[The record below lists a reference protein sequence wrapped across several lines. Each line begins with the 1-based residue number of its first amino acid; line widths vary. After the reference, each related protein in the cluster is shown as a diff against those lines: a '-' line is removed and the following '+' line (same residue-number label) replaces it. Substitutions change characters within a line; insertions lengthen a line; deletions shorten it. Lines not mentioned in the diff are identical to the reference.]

1 MPAITPITLPKW
13 GLEMSEGTIA
23 SWHLEAG
30 TALEKGA
37 ELVDIET
44 DKIVNALEAEVAGV
58 LRRIL
63 VGPGETAP
71 VGALIAVVAGA
82 DVPEA
87 DIDAFVAAYKP
98 VDASFDPE
106 DADAKAPP
114 AAAPAATPAAAPAA
128 TPAAAARSTP
138 LARRVA
144 GAAGVDL
151 AQVPGS
157 GPGGRVRRD
166 DVLAAAQPKRSPAEV
181 MAANAAVHASPIARK
196 FANAVGLDLSDIAGT
211 GRRGRVSLPDA
222 QAAAQAAGLWSPAPV
237 VAPARPAEQAAP
249 AGTLQPFGGM
259 RKSIARALSHSKA
272 TIPHFYTDMDVT
284 LDALMALRADLN
296 ASGDTRVSVND
307 MMLRASALAL
317 AEHPGVNVHVSDE
330 GTIPLARVDIA
341 IAVAIDGGL
350 LTPVL
355 RDVAAKGLRQ
365 IAGESATLAAAA
377 RDRTLGAD
385 ALAGAGFTVSNL
397 GMFGVRGFSAI
408 IAVPQAAI
416 LAVGGPRRVAV
427 EGADG
432 GVRFA
437 TQATLTLS
445 ADHRAVDGA
454 LAAQFLS
461 TLRGLIEAP
470 HRLLI

>member
-30 TALEKGA
+30 AVLEKGA

-44 DKIVNALEAEVAGV
+44 DKIVNALEAEVSGV

-63 VGPGETAP
+63 VGAGETAP

-87 DIDAFVAAYKP
+87 EIDAFVAAFKP
-98 VDASFDPE
+98 VDASFDPDDTPAAE
-106 DADAKAPP
+106 AAPKTKPAPVAD
-114 AAAPAATPAAAPAA
+114 AAPAP
-128 TPAAAARSTP
+128 RSTP

-144 GAAGVDL
+144 GAAGIDL
-151 AQVPGS
+151 AQVSGT
-157 GPGGRVRRD
+157 GPGGRVRRG
-166 DVLAAAQPKRSPAEV
+166 DVLAATQPKRSPAEV
-181 MAANAAVHASPIARK
+181 QAANAGVHASPIALK
-196 FANAVGLDLSDIAGT
+196 FANALGLALDEIVGT

-222 QAAAQAAGLWSPAPV
+222 QAAAQAAGLWSPEPAR
-237 VAPARPAEQAAP
+237 APAKPETAQPAP
-249 AGTLQPFGGM
+249 AGKLQPFGAM

-272 TIPHFYTDMDVT
+272 TIPHFYTEMDVT

-296 ASGDTRVSVND
+296 ASGNTRVSVND
-307 MMLRASALAL
+307 MLLRASALAL
-317 AEHPGVNVHVSDE
+317 VEHPGVNVHVSDE
-330 GTIPLARVDIA
+330 GTTLLGRADIA
-341 IAVAIDGGL
+341 MAVAIDGGL

-365 IAGESATLAAAA
+365 IASESAALAAAA
-377 RDRTLGAD
+377 RARTLDAD
-385 ALAGAGFTVSNL
+385 ALSGAGFTVSNL

-408 IAVPQAAI
+408 IAAPQAAI

-427 EGADG
+427 EAPDG
-432 GVRFA
+432 SARFA

-454 LAAQFLS
+454 LAAQFLA

-470 HRLLI
+470 HRMLI